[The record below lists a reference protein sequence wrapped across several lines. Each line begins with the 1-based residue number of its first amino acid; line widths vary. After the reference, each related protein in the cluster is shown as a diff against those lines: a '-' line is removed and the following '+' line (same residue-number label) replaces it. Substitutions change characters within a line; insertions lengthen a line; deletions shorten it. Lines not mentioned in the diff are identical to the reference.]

1 MISKQEAEDE
11 RLSGTRTG
19 RLDCSQ
25 PNLSRVGPG
34 PCVKEIRTDF
44 SPDDNELAEALK
56 ELREQAEAAEA
67 RAFVEGV
74 EGSPEAAAI
83 RRIGYDLTDW
93 LVKKNEQYG
102 SSAFDP
108 VRIFSKADLV
118 EQIKVRLDDKLSRL
132 ARGNDSMETDDDV
145 IRDLAGYLIIY
156 LAARELQEKGYE

>member
-1 MISKQEAEDE
+1 MPNASEVERGAAMQE
-11 RLSGTRTG
+11 RI
-19 RLDCSQ
+19 
-25 PNLSRVGPG
+25 GPG
-34 PCVKEIRTDF
+34 GCVKEVVKDW
-44 SPDDNELAEALK
+44 SPDEDEMRRELEVLNRAIE
-56 ELREQAEAAEA
+56 ELR
-67 RAFVEGV
+67 
-74 EGSPEAAAI
+74 SPEAEAI

-132 ARGNDSMETDDDV
+132 ARRNDSMETDDDV

-156 LAARELQEKGYE
+156 LAARELQEKGNE